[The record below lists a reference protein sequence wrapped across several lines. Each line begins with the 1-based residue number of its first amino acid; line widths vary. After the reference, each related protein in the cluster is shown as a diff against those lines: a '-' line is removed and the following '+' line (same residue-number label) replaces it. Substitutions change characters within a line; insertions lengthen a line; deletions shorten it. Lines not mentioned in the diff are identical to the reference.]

1 MAKKSLAEKW
11 RHCLPCRQF
20 FALDFF
26 AFHQSVEICG
36 NLWIK
41 PLEPSSTRGLVRY
54 HTAIFD
60 PQIFTD
66 FRRFLIYAV
75 VLLWFDLPWKT

>member
-1 MAKKSLAEKW
+1 MAA
-11 RHCLPCRQF
+11 LPAVSPF

-26 AFHQSVEICG
+26 AFHQSVEICA

-41 PLEPSSTRGLVRY
+41 PFEPSSTQGLVRDS
-54 HTAIFD
+54 TAICD

-66 FRRFLIYAV
+66 FHRFLIYAV
-75 VLLWFDLPWKT
+75 VSLWFDLHWKT